1 MIALYKYLTLFYLSI
16 IIIGCNSTEKN
27 NKIENK
33 KESSIEREV
42 MKNDSTMTLQKQEI
56 EIKNEISEFD
66 VFFNKKIF
74 FYLSH
79 PEIPSVCKEIFL
91 NKRKISDD
99 NEVLALMDSIFTRD
113 NETRPFYFLTLTR
126 TMEKA
131 DGAYAEPLGI
141 MSKKFVENHT
151 KEFLDYFINEP
162 LLSQNDFKE
171 WALTVIGE
179 IKIVAEKNERKE
191 FESLKTIMTNN
202 CSECNL
208 KQEEKLNEF
217 LKLIENHCP

>member
-1 MIALYKYLTLFYLSI
+1 MNSLNKYLILLSLTFLI
-16 IIIGCNSTEKN
+16 SNCNSFEKN
-27 NKIENK
+27 ENK
-33 KESSIEREV
+33 NKKDDSTESQLITKDSIKITKPEIERN
-42 MKNDSTMTLQKQEI
+42 KEI
-56 EIKNEISEFD
+56 TEFD
-66 VFFNKKIF
+66 EFYGRKISY
-74 FYLSH
+74 YLSH
-79 PEIPSVCKEIFL
+79 SEIPLVCKEIFL
-91 NKRKISDD
+91 KKRKVSDD
-99 NEVLALMDSIFTRD
+99 NEVLALMDSLFTKN

-151 KEFLDYFINEP
+151 KEFFDYFINEP

-179 IKIVAEKNERKE
+179 IKIVAENNEREE

-202 CSECNL
+202 CSECDL
-208 KQEEKLNEF
+208 KQKEKLNEF